1 MTVAEVWGRVQGSDV
16 LPLSHDGDD
25 WLFPAPPGMSG
36 TLICEFWAE
45 DDAGN
50 VGYRAAIITLD
61 RGVIKCWRWL
71 DIGCECIMRA
81 QNRQGMLIAYNNS
94 LRVHHARAE
103 PPRRR
108 DDGPRRILHDAHA
121 RERRGRHGTA
131 RLRPPSA
138 RLPSGR

>member
-81 QNRQGMLIAYNNS
+81 QNRPVAEMTGRAVSSMTLM
-94 LRVHHARAE
+94 RVSIE
-103 PPRRR
+103 
-108 DDGPRRILHDAHA
+108 DV
-121 RERRGRHGTA
+121 TA
-131 RLRPPSA
+131 RPVCDLRPHVCPLA
-138 RLPSGR
+138 GEI